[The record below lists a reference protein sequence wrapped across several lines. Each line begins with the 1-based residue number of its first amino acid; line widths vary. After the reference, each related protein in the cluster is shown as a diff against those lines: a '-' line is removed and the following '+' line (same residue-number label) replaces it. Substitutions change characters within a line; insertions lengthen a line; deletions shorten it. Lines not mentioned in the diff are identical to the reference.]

1 MNNIK
6 TVVARIVDP
15 AQRKVLNPKE
25 GDIPIVAVAD
35 KDFEDCVNFQ
45 AVLKKYPS
53 DVYYVGKNFIRLAY
67 DSFNM
72 TVSVSSGMITIRG
85 LDFRPEAEKQL
96 ELIFSLIDDRVE
108 EGARQGIKDLFNERN
123 AALQDGWTPTTGH
136 GPVGAAWVEAHNGTT
151 QRFGNV
157 NVIWRD
163 YTSEVTIQS
172 AN

>member
-15 AQRKVLNPKE
+15 AQRKVLNLKE
-25 GDIPIVAVAD
+25 GDIPIVGVAD

-53 DVYYVGKNFIRLAY
+53 DVYYIGKNFIRFAY
-67 DSFNM
+67 DSYNM
-72 TVSVSSGMITIRG
+72 TISAGNGTIMIRD
-85 LDFRPEAEKQL
+85 LDFRPEAGKQL
-96 ELIFSLIDDRVE
+96 ELIFALIDDRVE
-108 EGARQGIKDLFNERN
+108 EGARQSIKDLMNERN
-123 AALQDGWTPTTGH
+123 TALQDGWTPTTGH

-157 NVIWRD
+157 NVIWR
-163 YTSEVTIQS
+163 YHTSELAIYS
-172 AN
+172 AK